1 MLLDL
6 FSFVAGSGKLKN
18 MTSLQ
23 SARPAMECFTILQDE
38 KLFSPN
44 DVIFMQ
50 FLCNETNCK
59 ELYSKCIE
67 YASNEKAL
75 CYFERPPLLIN

>member
-6 FSFVAGSGKLKN
+6 FSSVAGSGKLKD
-18 MTSLQ
+18 MKSLQ
-23 SARPAMECFTILQDE
+23 SARSAVECFIILQDE
-38 KLFSPN
+38 NLFSQN

-59 ELYSKCIE
+59 ELYTKCIE
-67 YASNEKAL
+67 YASNENVL
-75 CYFERPPLLIN
+75 CYFERPPGIH